1 MDKKINITLCCPS
14 RGRPYYAKRMQDS
27 ALQTAKHPDKIKIKF
42 YLNQDDPELKNY
54 QCIDYE
60 VGIDRSTLMSWNLI
74 AESSPSIMYMLVG
87 DDAEF
92 ITKNWDQIFLD
103 QYKKYPDGIF
113 MIGTATGKQ
122 HGLIHKTSPHPVI
135 TQEWRNAL
143 GYFWPVQFHHWCLD
157 NYTNDLATQINR
169 YIFLEDVMIKVKKI
183 TEDNTAK
190 RIRTDAVNKR
200 DLWVYEK
207 TKQCYFEYDV
217 AKLIKACNK

>member
-1 MDKKINITLCCPS
+1 MDPETNITLCCPS
-14 RGRPYYAKRMQDS
+14 RGRPHFAKRMQDS
-27 ALQTAKHPDKIKIKF
+27 ALSTAKYPDKVKIKF
-42 YLNQDDPELKNY
+42 YLNKDDPQLKNY
-54 QCIDYE
+54 KLKVRLVGSEMCIRD
-60 VGIDRSTLMSWNLI
+60 SLI

-113 MIGTATGKQ
+113 MIGTATGKK

-135 TQEWRNAL
+135 THEWRNTL